1 MPSLSI
7 SQGSFAKKLGGD
19 SRAGIEKG
27 LIFKVELASHPG
39 KFVTANLYST
49 GVVKV
54 TLAKTELAAV
64 FDQIRDSLIAVNAA
78 AQVSNPPVSVFDSSG
93 GQPLAWS
100 SLKLALI
107 KKQFDLGFRIK

>member
-1 MPSLSI
+1 M
-7 SQGSFAKKLGGD
+7 
-19 SRAGIEKG
+19 
-27 LIFKVELASHPG
+27 VELASHPG